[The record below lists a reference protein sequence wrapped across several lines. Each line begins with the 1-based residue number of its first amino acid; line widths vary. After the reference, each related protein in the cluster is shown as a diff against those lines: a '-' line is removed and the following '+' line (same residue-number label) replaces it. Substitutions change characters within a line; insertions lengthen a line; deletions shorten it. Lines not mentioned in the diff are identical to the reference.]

1 MRSTRTA
8 SWGGHGWRRHLLLA
22 LLLPLCLL
30 VGCSADPYPLLPG
43 PGASEWHPTAVG
55 TPVRAVVLYLQPRPG
70 DQVDLI
76 DAQPIGSL
84 TGADVR
90 FYFSPPVVSAS
101 GTYTIGETLDP
112 LIGASASVDPMASPG
127 PANDVGIVAEI
138 TPRAAGT
145 YTLTGVRLTLRLNG
159 GGAQT
164 MEGIDS
170 VVTICAADAPPT
182 DCGPTPPP

>member
-1 MRSTRTA
+1 M
-8 SWGGHGWRRHLLLA
+8 
-22 LLLPLCLL
+22 
-30 VGCSADPYPLLPG
+30 PG
-43 PGASEWHPTAVG
+43 PVRHRAGQHAADG
-55 TPVRAVVLYLQPRPG
+55 THHEPVN
-70 DQVDLI
+70 
-76 DAQPIGSL
+76 
-84 TGADVR
+84 
-90 FYFSPPVVSAS
+90 
-101 GTYTIGETLDP
+101 P
-112 LIGASASVDPMASPG
+112 LILLHS
-127 PANDVGIVAEI
+127 GIVAEI